1 MKLKNQFRSSVLI
14 FFYYNSNRG
23 NNTTNLEAIPHAFN
37 KLS

>member
-23 NNTTNLEAIPHAFN
+23 NNITNLDAIPNAIN